1 MTFYLFL
8 GKLEAADLTLVGCC
22 EWCDRKH
29 SGQKKI
35 VGGNPYTEELLQLE
49 QCAPIVARPI
59 APQLAVIKTP
69 LKVRAWEQA
78 LAQHPDGEFA
88 RFVLRGI
95 AGGFRIGFNYQS
107 FSCKPA
113 RGNMKSA
120 TESADVVEE
129 YLFTEQAAGRV
140 VGPLA
145 PENVP
150 FVQISPFGVIPKS
163 EPGKWR
169 LIVDLSSPEGKSVN
183 DGICKELCSLSYVR
197 VDDIVPVIQKLG
209 QGTLL
214 AKLDVQAAYRTVPV
228 HPEDRHLLG
237 MVWKGSIYV
246 DTTLPFGLRSAPKIF
261 NSVADWVMRARGVRN
276 MAHYLDDYII
286 MGSPS

>member
-1 MTFYLFL
+1 M
-8 GKLEAADLTLVGCC
+8 
-22 EWCDRKH
+22 
-29 SGQKKI
+29 
-35 VGGNPYTEELLQLE
+35 
-49 QCAPIVARPI
+49 
-59 APQLAVIKTP
+59 
-69 LKVRAWEQA
+69 
-78 LAQHPDGEFA
+78 
-88 RFVLRGI
+88 RGI
-95 AGGFRIGFNYQS
+95 AGGFRIGFNYQR

-113 RGNMKSA
+113 HRNMKSA
-120 TESADVVEE
+120 IESADVVEE

-163 EPGKWR
+163 EPGKWC

-197 VDDIVPVIQKLG
+197 VDDIVPVIQRLG

-228 HPEDRHLLG
+228 HPDDCHLLG
-237 MVWKGSIYV
+237 MVWKGRIYIG
-246 DTTLPFGLRSAPKIF
+246 TTLPFGL
-261 NSVADWVMRARGVRN
+261 
-276 MAHYLDDYII
+276 
-286 MGSPS
+286 